1 MKLQGLQHPTCK
13 DVEWGSHEG
22 RANADLQ
29 SVSLADPHAD
39 IVTVCTCSLCL

>member
-22 RANADLQ
+22 RANADFTKRL
-29 SVSLADPHAD
+29 LG
-39 IVTVCTCSLCL
+39 